1 MVRYHQPVEENI
13 MNSIAK
19 KSMLLLSSVSLI
31 VMIVVFSTSY
41 MLAHDYFDDL
51 LIEEIEDSQTTM
63 KIVLQEPIFAYDKE
77 LIGKILGAFVMAPH
91 IHKVSAYDHR
101 DQLLFEK
108 VEENDDQPASGEV
121 ISQEVPILG
130 NDGQTIGKLNIIFRT
145 DSNDLLLGAVKT
157 AFFAIAF
164 ILIVVLQLT
173 NWLAL
178 SALVVKPL
186 RTVGDALSVIASGGG
201 DLTSRLTIKSNDEI
215 GKLADD
221 FNHFIAQLHTIV
233 GGVVKTAN
241 EVNDTS
247 LHIIDSASKN
257 VDATLQQLQETEQAS
272 TALHEMSLTTNE
284 IAQNASHTAKS
295 TEVCSQL
302 AQTGREVVNE
312 TADQVNL
319 LGHDMTITAEKI
331 NLLREK
337 SESIGSVLDV
347 IKSIAEQTNLLA
359 LNAAIE
365 AARAGEQGRGFAVV
379 ADEVRSLAQRTQEST
394 SEIEKI
400 IDELQ
405 KASIEA
411 NDSMDESQQALQKT
425 IEESAKA
432 GIALTDIQTTID
444 EISGMNAQIAA
455 ASEEQNAV
463 AASVSENVTQIF
475 NITNE
480 VSDNAQGARGA
491 SKRLGELG
499 AGLIANL
506 SKFKI

>member
-1 MVRYHQPVEENI
+1 
-13 MNSIAK
+13 MNSITK
-19 KSMLLLSSVSLI
+19 KSMLLLSSVSLL
-31 VMIVVFSTSY
+31 VMVVVFSTSY
-41 MLAHDYFDDL
+41 MLAKSYFEER
-51 LIEEIEDSQTTM
+51 LIEEIEVSQSTLE
-63 KIVLQEPIFAYDKE
+63 IALQEPIFAYDKE
-77 LIGKILGAFVMAPH
+77 LIGNLLGAFVLNPS
-91 IHKVSAYDHR
+91 IHKISAYDHR

-108 VEENDDQPASGEV
+108 AEEAQAPDSSDV
-121 ISQEVPILG
+121 IDKDVPIMGSDG
-130 NDGQTIGKLNIIFRT
+130 NNIGKLSIVFRA
-145 DSNDLLLGAVKT
+145 DSNAVLLGAVKM
-157 AFFAIAF
+157 AFFAIGL
-164 ILIVVLQLT
+164 ILIIVLQFT
-173 NWLAL
+173 NWFAL
-178 SALVVKPL
+178 SKLVVQPL

-215 GKLADD
+215 GKLAED
-221 FNHFIAQLHTIV
+221 FNEFITKLHGIV
-233 GGVVKTAN
+233 QGVVSAAN

-247 LHIIDSASKN
+247 NRIIASASKN
-257 VDATLQQLQETEQAS
+257 VEATQKQLQETEQAS
-272 TALHEMSLTTNE
+272 TALHEMTLTTNE

-302 AQTGREVVNE
+302 AQTGSDVVNE
-312 TADQVNL
+312 TAEQINL
-319 LGHDMTITAEKI
+319 LGSDMTITADKI
-331 NLLREK
+331 NQLRDK

-411 NDSMDESQQALQKT
+411 NDSMNESQQALQKT
-425 IEESAKA
+425 VEESANA
-432 GIALTDIQTTID
+432 SIALNDILTTID
-444 EISGMNAQIAA
+444 EITGMNAQIAA

-463 AASVSENVTQIF
+463 AADVSENVTQIF

-480 VSDNAQGARGA
+480 VTDNAQGARGA
-491 SKRLGELG
+491 SERLGELG
-499 AGLIANL
+499 EGLLANL